1 MTMRSKIL
9 LSMLSVALAVVLTS
23 AGCNDADSVSAVNVT
38 LREFSVSPDHTTVP
52 AGTVNFHVTN
62 AGTVDHEFL
71 VIRTDL
77 SAGALPT
84 NADGSYAENGT
95 GTTLVDELDAIA
107 PGQGRDLSVDLTK
120 GDYVLICNMVHIVN
134 GVPDAHYARGMRVSF
149 RVD

>member
-1 MTMRSKIL
+1 MTTRSKIL
-9 LSMLSVALAVVLTS
+9 LSMFSIALAAVLTS
-23 AGCNDADSVSAVNVT
+23 VACNDADSVSAVNVT
-38 LREFSVSPDHTTVP
+38 LREFSVSPDQTTVP
-52 AGTVNFHVTN
+52 NGTVNFHVTN

-77 SAGALPT
+77 SANALPT

-95 GTTLVDELDAIA
+95 GTTLVDSVDDIA
-107 PGQGRDLSVDLTK
+107 PGTSHDLSVNLTK

-134 GVPDAHYARGMRVSF
+134 GVPDAHYARGMRTSF